1 MKWPSIKL
9 WWLLGIPVIGLVLLK
24 GVMHW
29 QVSNQLNQLILD
41 AVPRF
46 TITYDDL
53 DTSLGG
59 GIDISDISVVP
70 VGQSEAF
77 KITRISIQGPD
88 AFSYLLDNNPL
99 ADGSGTPDHLNVL
112 VQDLN
117 LDLTGS
123 LASNLDQ
130 TYQFPELQGS
140 GTLAACMGAG
150 NMPLGLLRDMGR
162 DNLTADGRMF
172 YRYDEEAR
180 RLTGSV
186 ELTLLDIQSVSM
198 GLALENVS
206 PQALEYGMPGVPWLA
221 DFRLTLQLDHEFGQE
236 MSAYCAGKTG
246 KTVAEYKEYTAGM
259 FMQKLADNGIELGQG
274 LEQAVRSYYRDW
286 GEIDIIVKPPTPL
299 NLLTLMLR
307 PPENIEETLGLQ
319 VAVNDQLLTDLGFTL
334 NQSTNPFIPEAQK
347 KKKAPVVK
355 PRYRMVWKEIPPS
368 RLLQYRDR
376 KVRLH
381 VADRPVRKGILMD
394 IQGNTV
400 LVEQRVTGGKFTA
413 HVPMRKI
420 YRAEANVMVRTNPP
434 STPEEGQAQ

>member
-29 QVSNQLNQLILD
+29 QVSNELNQLILD

-59 GIDISDISVVP
+59 SIDISDISIVP

-112 VQDLN
+112 VHDLN

-130 TYQFPELQGS
+130 NYQFPALQGS
-140 GTLAACMGAG
+140 GAPAACMGAG

-162 DNLTADGRMF
+162 DKLTADGRMF

-206 PQALEYGMPGVPWLA
+206 PQALEYGMPGMPWLA
-221 DFRLTLQLDHEFGQE
+221 DFRLTLQLDPEFGRE
-236 MSAYCAGKTG
+236 MSVYCAGKTG
-246 KTVAEYKEYTAGM
+246 KTVAEFKEYNAEM
-259 FMQKLADNGIELGQG
+259 FMQTLADNGIELGQG
-274 LEQAVRSYYRDW
+274 LEQAVRSYYGDW

-334 NQSTNPFIPEAQK
+334 NQSTNPFIPEAQEK
-347 KKKAPVVK
+347 NKAPVVK
-355 PRYRMVWKEIPPS
+355 PRYRMVWKEILPS
-368 RLLQYRDR
+368 QLLQYRDR

-394 IQGNTV
+394 IKGNTV

>member
-29 QVSNQLNQLILD
+29 QVSNELNQLILD

-59 GIDISDISVVP
+59 SIDISDISIVP

-112 VQDLN
+112 VHDLN

-130 TYQFPELQGS
+130 NYQFPALQGS
-140 GTLAACMGAG
+140 GAPAACMGAG

-162 DNLTADGRMF
+162 DKLTADGRMF

-206 PQALEYGMPGVPWLA
+206 PQALEYGMPGMPWLA
-221 DFRLTLQLDHEFGQE
+221 DFRLTLQLDPEFGQE
-236 MSAYCAGKTG
+236 MSVYCAGKTG
-246 KTVAEYKEYTAGM
+246 KTVAEFKEYNAEM
-259 FMQKLADNGIELGQG
+259 FMQTLADNGIELGQG

-334 NQSTNPFIPEAQK
+334 NQSTNPFIPEAQEK
-347 KKKAPVVK
+347 NKAPVVK
-355 PRYRMVWKEIPPS
+355 PRYRMVWKEILPS
-368 RLLQYRDR
+368 QLLQYRDR

-394 IQGNTV
+394 IKGNTV